1 MMEFFRG
8 CGALTLVMA
17 YKCETKSFAMISL
30 WPIDRSTAANEQYR
44 RFTIQTNVM
53 ICIQDF
59 CMWS

>member
-44 RFTIQTNVM
+44 RIREIGRDLRFRRT
-53 ICIQDF
+53 
-59 CMWS
+59 